1 MGMEESPLFVQS
13 LATGLSVLDAFN
25 AERQSMNL
33 PEIAVAASISK
44 SAAQRFTHTLE
55 AVGLLKKDPAT
66 KRFSLTTRALSFGY
80 RYLQSNLLLERANP
94 YLLEL
99 NRHSE
104 ETVNLAERD
113 GFNMVYIARFPSH
126 VRAIAHMPIGR
137 QLPMFCT
144 SAGRAFLSGL
154 PDAEVREILSA
165 MERPQFT
172 QHTVTDIDRLME
184 MIATVRETGY
194 AYSIEEYY
202 RSDLALAV
210 PLFDVSGAPVAAI
223 NISVSMAYWTLE
235 KAKAELVP
243 QLLATANLISTKPP
257 SPSAL
262 SPFKIGYGTAGKNST
277 PSH

>member
-13 LATGLSVLDAFN
+13 LASGLAVLDAFN
-25 AERQSMNL
+25 AERSSMNL
-33 PEIAVAASISK
+33 PEIAAAASISK

-55 AVGLLKKDPAT
+55 ALGLLKKDPAS
-66 KRFSLTTRALSFGY
+66 KRFSLTIRALSLGY

-99 NRHSE
+99 NRNSG

-113 GFNMVYIARFPSH
+113 GVNMVYIARFPSP

-154 PDAEVREILSA
+154 PDDEVMAILNA
-165 MERPQFT
+165 TERPQFT
-172 QHTVTDIDRLME
+172 QHTVIDIDRLME
-184 MIATVRETGY
+184 MIVTVRETGY

-210 PLFDVSGAPVAAI
+210 PLFNVSGAPVAAV
-223 NISVSMAYWTLE
+223 NISVSLAHWPLE

-262 SPFKIGYGTAGKNST
+262 SPFKIGYGTAGKNSAQ
-277 PSH
+277 

>member
-1 MGMEESPLFVQS
+1 MGIEESPLFVQS

-25 AERQSMNL
+25 AERPSMNL
-33 PEIAVAASISK
+33 PEIAVAASITK

-55 AVGLLKKDPAT
+55 ALGLLKKDPAT
-66 KRFSLTTRALSFGY
+66 KRFSLTSRALSLGY

-99 NRHSE
+99 NRNSK
-104 ETVNLAERD
+104 ETINLAERD
-113 GFNMVYIARFPSH
+113 GFNMVYIARFPSP

-154 PDAEVREILSA
+154 PDEEVRSILNA
-165 MERPQFT
+165 TERPQFT
-172 QHTVTDIDRLME
+172 PHTVTDIDRLME

-202 RSDLALAV
+202 RNDLALAV
-210 PLFDVSGAPVAAI
+210 ALFDVTGAPVAAV

-235 KAKAELVP
+235 RAKAELVP
-243 QLLATANLISTKPP
+243 QLLETANLISTKPP
-257 SPSAL
+257 SNSAL
-262 SPFKIGYGTAGKNST
+262 SLFKIGYGTAGENSG
-277 PSH
+277 

>member
-13 LATGLSVLDAFN
+13 LATGLAVLDAFN
-25 AERQSMNL
+25 AERPSMNL
-33 PEIAVAASISK
+33 PEVAAAASISK

-55 AVGLLKKDPAT
+55 ALGLLNKDPAT
-66 KRFSLTTRALSFGY
+66 KRFSLTCRALSLGY

-99 NRHSE
+99 NRNSK
-104 ETVNLAERD
+104 ETINLAERD
-113 GFNMVYIARFPSH
+113 GFNMVYIARFPSP

-137 QLPMFCT
+137 QLPIFCT

-154 PDAEVREILSA
+154 PDEEIRAILSA
-165 MERPQFT
+165 SERPQFT
-172 QHTVTDIDRLME
+172 QHTVTDIERLME

-202 RSDLALAV
+202 RNDLALAV
-210 PLFDVSGAPVAAI
+210 PLFDVSGAPVAAV

-235 KAKAELVP
+235 KAKTELVP
-243 QLLATANLISTKPP
+243 QLLETANLISTKPP
-257 SPSAL
+257 SNSAL
-262 SPFKIGYGTAGKNST
+262 SPFKIGYGTAGKNSVR
-277 PSH
+277 

>member
-13 LATGLSVLDAFN
+13 LATGLAVLDAFN
-25 AERQSMNL
+25 AERPSMNL
-33 PEIAVAASISK
+33 PEIAAAASISK

-55 AVGLLKKDPAT
+55 ALGLLKKDPVS
-66 KRFSLTTRALSFGY
+66 KRFSLTIRALSLGY

-99 NRHSE
+99 NRNSG

-113 GFNMVYIARFPSH
+113 GFNMVYIARFPSP

-144 SAGRAFLSGL
+144 SGGRAFLSGL
-154 PDAEVREILSA
+154 PDDEVRAILSA

-172 QHTVTDIDRLME
+172 QHTITDIDRLME

-210 PLFDVSGAPVAAI
+210 PLFDVSGAPVAAV

-262 SPFKIGYGTAGKNST
+262 SPFKIGYGTAGKNSAQ
-277 PSH
+277 

>member
-13 LATGLSVLDAFN
+13 LATGLTVLDAFN

-33 PEIAVAASISK
+33 PEIAAAASISK
-44 SAAQRFTHTLE
+44 SAAQRFTHTLQ

-66 KRFSLTTRALSFGY
+66 KRFSLTTRALSLGY
-80 RYLQSNLLLERANP
+80 HYLQSNLLLERANP

-99 NRHSE
+99 NRNSE

-113 GFNMVYIARFPSH
+113 GDNMVYIARFPSP

-154 PDAEVREILSA
+154 PDEEVRAILNA
-165 MERPQFT
+165 TERPQFT

-210 PLFDVSGAPVAAI
+210 PLFDGSGAPVAAI

-235 KAKAELVP
+235 KAQAELVP

-262 SPFKIGYGTAGKNST
+262 SPFKIGYGTAGKNSGQ
-277 PSH
+277 SH